1 MPYSRSA
8 KKRSVS
14 ASRLLAVVPS
24 DRVTA
29 VEYIANL
36 DRNGID
42 GILLGRGKATVLG
55 VDGRRR
61 RVVGAVV
68 AVEGRDATRAK
79 KIAQLCG
86 ITAVVL
92 DRTA

>member
-1 MPYSRSA
+1 MLYSRSA
-8 KKRSVS
+8 KKRFVSV
-14 ASRLLAVVPS
+14 SRLLAIVPTP
-24 DRVTA
+24 RVTA
-29 VEYIANL
+29 AEYIANL
-36 DRNGID
+36 DRNGIS

-55 VDGRRR
+55 ADGKRR
-61 RVVGAVV
+61 RVTGAVV
-68 AVEGRDATRAK
+68 AVEDRHATRAQ

>member
-1 MPYSRSA
+1 MPYLRSA
-8 KKRSVS
+8 KKRFAS
-14 ASRLLAVVPS
+14 ASRLLAIVPTT
-24 DRVTA
+24 RVTA
-29 VEYIANL
+29 AEYISNL
-36 DRNGID
+36 DRNGIS

-55 VDGRRR
+55 ADGKRR
-61 RVVGAVV
+61 RVVGAVI
-68 AVEGRDATRAK
+68 AVEDKCATRAK